1 MIELGSYKNSTFDNV
16 IKAIDLIQIKGNF
29 AAIGD
34 CAGVQEGRDEPEQK
48 HGDHL
53 RADAEGIGTWRSD

>member
-1 MIELGSYKNSTFDNV
+1 M
-16 IKAIDLIQIKGNF
+16 IKAIDLIQVKVNF
-29 AAIGD
+29 AVIGD

-53 RADAEGIGTWRSD
+53 RADAEGTGTWRSD